1 MSELGAIFVT
11 YIIHLLRG
19 IIHRFENNFTWQSFT
34 SNHTS
39 DAKKSKAQARAQ
51 PGIALHLVR
60 PVSSPANIF
69 QAPQSARHIN
79 AYY

>member
-39 DAKKSKAQARAQ
+39 DAKKIKSSG
-51 PGIALHLVR
+51 PG
-60 PVSSPANIF
+60 P
-69 QAPQSARHIN
+69 ARHRI
-79 AYY
+79 ASGETGVKPG